1 MHRQHTCMTRALY
14 TCIYVYMCAF
24 DIGACARSRI
34 CVHVDALS
42 RSLPQ
47 DTGVTRVATAHHDES
62 GARGGGGLRHHTP
75 TGSDQ
80 RYEECVKRGVSWQ
93 ICHKRTSLF
102 EHSSYLWSD
111 PVGVRRRRAKRSP
124 PPPRAPDDTPQQ
136 VHRGQVAPF

>member
-1 MHRQHTCMTRALY
+1 MTRALY

-80 RYEECVKRGVSWQ
+80 RYEECVKRGVSKTFQ
-93 ICHKRTSLF
+93 IGESPLDTFLIPLVQ
-102 EHSSYLWSD
+102 SSGRAVAEPSAA
-111 PVGVRRRRAKRSP
+111 VRPRLVVVIAVATLDTRVLRERA
-124 PPPRAPDDTPQQ
+124 
-136 VHRGQVAPF
+136 G